1 MPELFWQKSKG
12 HASFVYG
19 APNYERAVDVKK
31 LVSTVYALVVM
42 AAISIN
48 AAPDTID
55 SEISNYVTFEG
66 KQIPVIKSAD
76 VLVVGSTLDACF
88 LASTFA
94 KDGKGAVLASAGT
107 SLPHEL
113 IMCQRPWVKRSRLD
127 SSDAKVKAFL
137 TRCVRKEAGDDY
149 LLDMIKVTEGL
160 ENLLLDAGAS
170 LYYDLFP
177 CGVAQADNRIT
188 AVVFACKGGLVA
200 VQANRVIDCTPNA
213 LVVTLAG
220 GETKPRA
227 SAKKGLLARYSFLC
241 NEERSVPIAVE
252 DVSELES
259 GEIVMHGPFA
269 EFRMRLP
276 VAECHF
282 PEAVYN
288 LEARRIALKASR
300 GTGLQYARGGNSV
313 LIDPARRIVSRS
325 KSGKLTLDACRP
337 EILVNV
343 WVCGP
348 MADVEDEL
356 ALSMV
361 EPLAGPSFVPLLEN
375 VVKKQTGESKTDG
388 ILRLGTSSAKTTAG
402 TASFKA
408 VDLIYTTG
416 DHIRAQAG
424 RLPVVA
430 TCDLVVVG
438 GGTSG
443 MPAALVAAKQGVDTI
458 LVEKFG
464 DVGGTHTIG
473 GVSKYWFGRETDF
486 VARLDRD
493 AGRTMQAT
501 GMPKCMGML
510 DSLMSAETRVL
521 THTLAVGAVVDGRRL
536 SGVVVTTPNG
546 LGVIQA
552 RCVIDATGDADIVA
566 RAGGDFS
573 YGPHRDAMTLWY
585 SFAQFA
591 STRPEALR
599 HFAFVVDFRDP
610 TDLSRALITSRRFKK
625 TKKVDSPQYYLTP
638 RESRNIRAN
647 VRVTY
652 ADFMS
657 SRRFEDT
664 IVICRADVDIKGI
677 ADSDLSFCGYVTDWL
692 ENFSVP
698 IPYRA
703 LRPVEYDNVLVV
715 GKAISVDHDT
725 LALAR
730 MQRDLMAMGGAAGL
744 AAAQSVGKNKPFS
757 EIDIGALQKGLI
769 SLGVLSDED
778 LSGIPGVKGS
788 ALPRIDSTQLQQMVD
803 QLAAGNLKL
812 MDKVSLLV
820 RPDLSLPLLKDALGR
835 ATGTGRIEVG
845 KALCFLGDRQGADV
859 LLGELE
865 QSLKTPGLSRKTHIV
880 KERHWTP
887 DHASAP
893 EMTYWVNSLGR
904 SGDSRVIPL
913 LTEIAKRVEMNPSRT
928 DPMFN
933 YVYSICYAA
942 ERLGDPECV
951 QALTLLAKKKGIA
964 GGLRPI
970 GTDPRETGKGRESIK
985 EDRYAYLE
993 LCIGRAM
1000 ARCGSKRG
1008 YQILIDYLTDIRG
1021 FLARSAHEELTA
1033 LSQRDFSHDTQAW
1046 SRWLEDATVSPLKYA
1061 R

>member
-1 MPELFWQKSKG
+1 MRRLSPMHYAILLLAISLTS
-12 HASFVYG
+12 SFVQ
-19 APNYERAVDVKK
+19 AADHSETPNG
-31 LVSTVYALVVM
+31 
-42 AAISIN
+42 
-48 AAPDTID
+48 
-55 SEISNYVTFEG
+55 VTFEG
-66 KQIPVIKSAD
+66 KQIPVTKSAD

-88 LASTFA
+88 LTSKFA
-94 KDGKGAVLASAGT
+94 KDGRSAVLASAGT

-113 IMCQRPWVKRSRLD
+113 IMCQRPWVKRSQLD

-137 TRCVRKEAGDDY
+137 TQCVEKEAGEDS
-149 LLDMIKVTEGL
+149 LLNMIKVTEGL
-160 ENLLLDAGAS
+160 EDLLLDSGAS
-170 LYYDLFP
+170 LFYDLFP
-177 CGVAQADNRIT
+177 CGVELAGNRIT

-200 VQANRVIDCTPNA
+200 VKADAVVDCTPDA
-213 LVVTLAG
+213 LIVTLAG
-220 GETKPRA
+220 GETKPRS
-227 SAKKGLLARYSFLC
+227 SAGKGLLASYSFLC
-241 NEERSVPIAVE
+241 NEERSAPIAVKG
-252 DVSELES
+252 VPELEKS
-259 GEIVMHGPFA
+259 QIAMHGPYA

-276 VAECHF
+276 VAENHF

-288 LEARRIALKASR
+288 LEARRIAWKAAR

-325 KSGKLTLDACRP
+325 KTGTLTLDACRP
-337 EILVNV
+337 EKLDNV

-348 MADVEDEL
+348 MADVDDEL

-361 EPLAGPSFVPLLEN
+361 EPLAGPSFVQLLRN
-375 VVKKQTGESKTDG
+375 VAAEPTGTLAG
-388 ILRLGTSSAKTTAG
+388 VLQLGTAPKKSTSG
-402 TASFKA
+402 TASFDA
-408 VDLIYTTG
+408 IEPIYSTG
-416 DHIRAQAG
+416 KQITAQAG
-424 RLPVVA
+424 TLPVVA

-443 MPAALVAAKQGVDTI
+443 MPAALVASRQGVDTI
-458 LVEKFG
+458 VVEKFG

-486 VARLDRD
+486 VGRLDRD
-493 AGRTMQAT
+493 AYQTMQAT

-510 DSLMSAETRVL
+510 DSLMRAGARML
-521 THTLAVGAVVDGRRL
+521 THTLAVGAVVDGQKL

-552 RCVIDATGDADIVA
+552 ECVIDATGDADIVA

-573 YGPHRDAMTLWY
+573 YGPRRDAMTLWY
-585 SFAQFA
+585 SFAHFIG
-591 STRPEALR
+591 TNPETKR

-610 TDLSRALITSRRFKK
+610 TDLSRALIASRRFKK
-625 TKKVDSPQYYLTP
+625 ASKVDSPQYYLTP
-638 RESRNIRAN
+638 RESRNIRAS

-652 ADFMS
+652 ADIMS

-677 ADSDLSFCGYVTDWL
+677 ADSDLSFCGYVTEWV

-725 LALAR
+725 LSLAR

-757 EIDIGALQKGLI
+757 GIDIKALQKGLI

-778 LSGIPGVKGS
+778 LSTIAGVGDS
-788 ALPRIDSTQLQQMVD
+788 ALPEMGSAQVKRIVD
-803 QLAAGNLKL
+803 KLAAEKL
-812 MDKVSLLV
+812 RVSDKVSLLA
-820 RPDLSLPLLKDALGR
+820 RPDLSLPLLKDALGN
-835 ATGTGRIEVG
+835 AAGSGRIEVG

-865 QSLKTPGLSRKTHIV
+865 QKLKTPGLSTKTHVV
-880 KERHWTP
+880 KMRHGSP

-904 SGDSRVIPL
+904 SGDSRVIPFM
-913 LTEIAKRVEMNPSRT
+913 TEIARRVEMNAHRA
-928 DPMFN
+928 DAMFS
-933 YVYSICYAA
+933 YVYSICYVSD
-942 ERLGDPECV
+942 RLADPECI
-951 QALTLLAKKKGIA
+951 QALTLLANKKGIS

-1008 YQILIDYLTDIRG
+1008 YQILIDYLSDIRG

-1033 LSQRDFSHDTQAW
+1033 LSQRDFNHDTQVW
-1046 SRWLEDATVSPLKYA
+1046 SSWLEDATISPIRYA

>member
-1 MPELFWQKSKG
+1 MKELIF
-12 HASFVYG
+12 
-19 APNYERAVDVKK
+19 
-31 LVSTVYALVVM
+31 TIYALVAMV
-42 AAISIN
+42 AIPIN
-48 AAPDTID
+48 AAAGTIY
-55 SEISNYVTFEG
+55 SEISKYVMLEG

-94 KDGKGAVLASAGT
+94 EDGRSVVLASGGT

-127 SSDAKVKAFL
+127 SSYAKVKAFL
-137 TRCVRKEAGDDY
+137 TRCVRKEAGDDS

-160 ENLLLDAGAS
+160 EDLLLDSGAS
-170 LYYDLFP
+170 LFYDLFP
-177 CGVAQADNRIT
+177 CGVELADNRIS

-200 VQANRVIDCTPNA
+200 VKANTVVDCTHDA

-220 GETKPRA
+220 GETRPRS
-227 SAKKGLLARYSFLC
+227 SAGKGLLARYSFLC
-241 NEERSVPIAVE
+241 NEERSAQLAVKGVP
-252 DVSELES
+252 ELES
-259 GEIVMHGPFA
+259 GQIVMHGPFA
-269 EFRMRLP
+269 EFKLRLP
-276 VAECHF
+276 VAESHF
-282 PEAVYN
+282 PEAKYN
-288 LEARRIALKASR
+288 QEARRIVLKASR
-300 GTGLQYARGGNSV
+300 GTGLQYARGGNT
-313 LIDPARRIVSRS
+313 LLMDPARRIVSRS
-325 KSGKLTLDACRP
+325 KTGKLTLDSCRP
-337 EILVNV
+337 EKLDNV

-348 MADVEDEL
+348 MVDVDDEL

-361 EPLAGPSFVPLLEN
+361 EPLAGPSFVPLLKN
-375 VVKKQTGESKTDG
+375 VATEPAGTLDG
-388 ILRLGTSSAKTTAG
+388 VLQLGTTSKKSTSG
-402 TASFKA
+402 TASFDA
-408 VDLIYTTG
+408 IEPIYSTG
-416 DHIRAQAG
+416 KQITAQAG
-424 RLPVVA
+424 TLPVVA

-443 MPAALVAAKQGVDTI
+443 MPAALVASREGVDTI
-458 LVEKFG
+458 VVEKFG

-486 VARLDRD
+486 VGQLDRD
-493 AGRTMQAT
+493 AARTMQAT

-510 DSLMSAETRVL
+510 DSLMRAGTRML
-521 THTLAVGAVVDGRRL
+521 THTLAVGAVVDGEKI

-552 RCVIDATGDADIVA
+552 ECVIDATGDADIVA
-566 RAGGDFS
+566 RAGGEFS
-573 YGPHRDAMTLWY
+573 YGPTRDAMTLWH
-585 SFAQFA
+585 SFAQFIG
-591 STRPEALR
+591 TNPEARR

-610 TDLSRALITSRRFKK
+610 TDLSRALIASRRFKK
-625 TKKVDSPQYYLTP
+625 LRKGDTTKMGNSPQYYPTP
-638 RESRNIRAN
+638 RESRNIEGS

-652 ADFMS
+652 ADIMS
-657 SRRFEDT
+657 NRRFEDM
-664 IVICRADVDIKGI
+664 IAVCRADMDIKGI
-677 ADSDLSFCGYVTDWL
+677 ADSDLSFCGYVTDWV
-692 ENFSVP
+692 ENFSVQ

-703 LRPVEYDNVLVV
+703 LRPVEFDNVLVV
-715 GKAISVDHDT
+715 GKAMSVDHDT
-725 LALAR
+725 LSLAR
-730 MQRDLMAMGGAAGL
+730 MQRDLMAIGGVAGL
-744 AAAQSVGKNKPFS
+744 AAALSVGDNRPFA
-757 EIDIGALQKGLI
+757 DINIKALQKGLI
-769 SLGVLSDED
+769 SLGVLSEED

-788 ALPRIDSTQLQQMVD
+788 ALPKIDRAQLKQMVD

-820 RPDLSLPLLKDALGR
+820 RPDLSLPLLKEALGT
-835 ATGTGRIEVG
+835 AAGAGRIEVG

-865 QSLKTPGLSRKTHIV
+865 QILKTPGLSRETHV
-880 KERHWTP
+880 KMRHGAP

-928 DPMFN
+928 DAMFN

-942 ERLGDPECV
+942 DRLADPECIP
-951 QALTLLAKKKGIA
+951 ALNLLAKKKGIA

-970 GTDPRETGKGRESIK
+970 GTDPRETGKGRVSIV

-993 LCIGRAM
+993 LSIGRAM
-1000 ARCGSKRG
+1000 ARCGSERG
-1008 YQILIDYLTDIRG
+1008 YQILIDYLSDIRG

-1033 LSQRDFSHDTQAW
+1033 LCAS
-1046 SRWLEDATVSPLKYA
+1046 SRATSTPTPSKLPGGVPSPYRNESRCCA
-1061 R
+1061 RIEP

>member
-1 MPELFWQKSKG
+1 MSTISAHGAELYPSLKGNDQNRGNMVSKDGPWLWQSQ
-12 HASFVYG
+12 
-19 APNYERAVDVKK
+19 AVG
-31 LVSTVYALVVM
+31 LQEH
-42 AAISIN
+42 
-48 AAPDTID
+48 P
-55 SEISNYVTFEG
+55 NYVTFEG

-76 VLVVGSTLDACF
+76 VLVVGSTLDGCF
-88 LASTFA
+88 LTSKFA
-94 KDGKGAVLASAGT
+94 KDGRSAVLASAGT

-113 IMCQRPWVKRSRLD
+113 IMCQRPWVTRSGLD
-127 SSDAKVKAFL
+127 SSYAQVKEFL

-160 ENLLLDAGAS
+160 EDLLLDSGAS
-170 LYYDLFP
+170 LFYDLFP
-177 CGVAQADNRIT
+177 CGVELGGNRIT

-200 VQANRVIDCTPNA
+200 VKAGTVVDCTQDA
-213 LVVTLAG
+213 LIVTLAG
-220 GETKPRA
+220 GETRPRS
-227 SAKKGLLARYSFLC
+227 SAGKGLLARYSFLC
-241 NEERSVPIAVE
+241 DEERSTPIAVKG
-252 DVSELES
+252 VPELEN
-259 GEIVMHGPFA
+259 GQIVMHGPFA

-276 VAECHF
+276 TAKSHF

-288 LEARRIALKASR
+288 LEARRIALKAAR
-300 GTGLQYARGGNSV
+300 GAGLQYARGGNS
-313 LIDPARRIVSRS
+313 LLMDPARRIVSRS
-325 KSGKLTLDACRP
+325 RTGKLILDSCRP
-337 EILVNV
+337 EELDNV

-348 MADVEDEL
+348 MADVDDEL
-356 ALSMV
+356 ALRMV

-375 VVKKQTGESKTDG
+375 VVKEQAGAFAADG
-388 ILRLGTSSAKTTAG
+388 ILRFGTSSAKTTSG
-402 TASFKA
+402 TASFEA

-416 DHIRAQAG
+416 KHITSEAG
-424 RLPVVA
+424 KLPVVA
-430 TCDLVVVG
+430 ACDLVVVG

-493 AGRTMQAT
+493 AGQTMQAT

-510 DSLMSAETRVL
+510 DSLMSVGTRVL
-521 THTLAVGAVVDGRRL
+521 THSLAVGAVVDGRRL

-552 RCVIDATGDADIVA
+552 KRVIDATGDADIVA

-573 YGPHRDAMTLWY
+573 YGPRRDAMSLWY
-585 SFAQFA
+585 SFAQFV

-610 TDLSRALITSRRFKK
+610 TDLSRALIASRRFKK
-625 TKKVDSPQYYLTP
+625 SSKVNSPQYYLTP
-638 RESRNIRAN
+638 RESRNIRAS

-652 ADFMS
+652 ADLMS

-664 IVICRADVDIKGI
+664 IVVCRADVDIKGI
-677 ADSDLSFCGYVTDWL
+677 ADSDLSLCGYVTDWL
-692 ENFSVP
+692 ENFSVQ

-744 AAAQSVGKNKPFS
+744 AAAQSVGKNMPFS
-757 EIDIGALQKGLI
+757 DIDIKALQKGLI
-769 SLGVLSDED
+769 SLGVLSEED
-778 LSGIPGVKGS
+778 LSTVAGVEGS
-788 ALPRIDSTQLQQMVD
+788 ALPKMDNTQLKHMVD
-803 QLAAGNLKL
+803 QLTVDELKL
-812 MDKVSLLV
+812 TDKVSLLE
-820 RPDLSLPLLKDALGR
+820 RPDQSLPLLKEALGN
-835 ATGTGRIEVG
+835 AAGSGRIEVG
-845 KALCFLGDRQGADV
+845 EALCFLGDRQGADV

-865 QSLKTPGLSRKTHIV
+865 QKLTTPGLSTKTHVV
-880 KERHWTP
+880 KMRHGSP

-904 SGDSRVIPL
+904 SGDPRVIPL
-913 LTEIAKRVEMNPSRT
+913 MTEIAKRVEMNADKS
-928 DPMFN
+928 DAMFS
-933 YVYSICYAA
+933 YVYSICYAS
-942 ERLGDPECV
+942 ERLADPDCI
-951 QALTLLAKKKGIA
+951 QALTLLAKKKGIS

-970 GTDPRETGKGRESIK
+970 GTDPRETGKGRVSIK

-993 LCIGRAM
+993 LCIGRAL

-1008 YQILIDYLTDIRG
+1008 YRILIGYLTDIRG

-1033 LSQRDFSHDTQAW
+1033 LSRRDFSHDTQAW
-1046 SRWLEDATVSPLKYA
+1046 FLWLEDATVSPIRYTTH
-1061 R
+1061 